1 MQNVK
6 VIILAGGLGARLS
19 EETAVKPKPLVEVG
33 HMPILWHIMKL
44 YSCYGFNDFIICCG
58 YKGYLIKDFF
68 ANYYLHT
75 SDITIEL
82 SSGKVEVINKKSEP
96 WRVTLVDTGESTMTG
111 GRLKRVEPY
120 IDGEVFMATYGDGL
134 SNINILELLE
144 FHKSHGKLATLSAVS
159 PPGRFGALTIN
170 DNDSVEEFLEKPDG
184 DGGLIN
190 GGFFVFNKKFL
201 RTIEGDESVLEQHP
215 LNSLVEMNEL
225 KAYRHNGFWRPMDTL
240 RDKVYL
246 DQLWNAGDAPWKT
259 W

>member
-1 MQNVK
+1 MK
-6 VIILAGGLGARLS
+6 VVILAGGLGTRLS
-19 EETAVKPKPLVEVG
+19 EETASKPKPLVEVG
-33 HMPILWHIMKL
+33 YMPILWHIMKS
-44 YSCYGFNDFIICCG
+44 YSYYGFNDFIICCG

-75 SDITIEL
+75 SDISIDL
-82 SSGKVEVINKKSEP
+82 LVGKVEIINKKSEP
-96 WRVTLVDTGESTMTG
+96 WRVTLIDTGESTMTG

-134 SNINILELLE
+134 CDINILKLLE
-144 FHKSHGKLATLSAVS
+144 YHNSHGKLATLSAVS

-170 DNDSVEEFLEKPDG
+170 ENESVGEFLEKPDG

-190 GGFFVFNKKFL
+190 GGFFVFNKAFL
-201 RTIEGDESVLEQHP
+201 KIIDGDESVLEQGP
-215 LNSLVEMNEL
+215 LNSLVAMNEL
-225 KAYRHNGFWRPMDTL
+225 KAYRHTGFWRPMDTL

-246 DQLWNAGDAPWKT
+246 DQLWNAGCAPWKI

>member
-1 MQNVK
+1 MKIV
-6 VIILAGGLGARLS
+6 ILAGGLGTRLS

-75 SDITIEL
+75 SDITVEL

-96 WRVTLVDTGESTMTG
+96 WRVTLVDTGEATMTG

-134 SNINILELLE
+134 SNINISKLLE

-190 GGFFVFNKKFL
+190 GGFFVFNKDFL
-201 RTIEGDESVLEQHP
+201 KTIEGDESVLEQHP
-215 LNSLVEMNEL
+215 LNSLVKINEL

-240 RDKVYL
+240 RDKAYL
-246 DQLWNAGDAPWKT
+246 DQLWNAGDAPWKI

>member
-1 MQNVK
+1 MKIV
-6 VIILAGGLGARLS
+6 ILAGGLGTRLS
-19 EETAVKPKPLVEVG
+19 EETALKPKPLVEVG

-58 YKGYLIKDFF
+58 YKGHLIKDFF

-75 SDITIEL
+75 SDISVDL

-134 SNINILELLE
+134 SNINILKLLE

-170 DNDSVEEFLEKPDG
+170 GNDSVEEFLEKPEG

-190 GGFFVFNKKFL
+190 GGFFVFNKAFL

-215 LNSLVEMNEL
+215 LNSLVNMDEL

-246 DQLWNAGDAPWKT
+246 DQLWNSGDAPWKI

>member
-1 MQNVK
+1 MKIV
-6 VIILAGGLGARLS
+6 ILAGGLGTRLS

-44 YSCYGFNDFIICCG
+44 YSYYGFNDFIICCG

-75 SDITIEL
+75 ADISVDL

-96 WRVTLVDTGESTMTG
+96 WRVTLVDTGELTMTG
-111 GRLKRVEPY
+111 GRLKRVAPY

-134 SNINILELLE
+134 SNINILKLVE

-159 PPGRFGALTIN
+159 PPGRFGALTINN

-190 GGFFVFNKKFL
+190 GGFFVFNKVFL
-201 RTIEGDESVLEQHP
+201 RTIEGDDSVLEQHP

-246 DQLWNAGDAPWKT
+246 DQLWNAGDAPWKI